1 MKKLLSIV
9 LMIMLLVGCSNNANN
24 QEDGIIRVGVLQL
37 LTHDALDA
45 SYKGFVDGLKDNGF
59 IEGENLEINY
69 QNPEGDSSNLS
80 SMADS
85 LVNSR
90 PNLLLA
96 IATTPAQ
103 NLMNVNTNI
112 PLLAT
117 AITDFEAAGLAND
130 LITGVSDACLM
141 EDQLALLLEL
151 KSDIKTLGIIYT
163 SSEPNSEIQAKQ
175 MEKACKDHGIN
186 ALIKTVSDK
195 TMIDDTLQSFKGKI
209 DALYVP
215 TDNNIASAMGSVSIF
230 AIDNQLPVLCGE
242 SNPVKNG
249 GLISLGVDYYKL
261 GKQTAD
267 MASKILRG
275 EKTVGELKVETQKDI
290 AVYYNSDTAAKI
302 NLIIPDSI
310 LERGIDV
317 TK

>member
-9 LMIMLLVGCSNNANN
+9 LMIILLTGCSNNASN

-69 QNPEGDSSNLS
+69 QNPEGDPSNLS

>member
-9 LMIMLLVGCSNNANN
+9 LMIMLLAGCSNNASN

-69 QNPEGDSSNLS
+69 QNPEGDPSNLS

-175 MEKACKDHGIN
+175 MEEACKDHGIN
-186 ALIKTVSDK
+186 TLIKTVSDK

-275 EKTVGELKVETQKDI
+275 EKTVSELKVETQKDI
-290 AVYYNSDTAAKI
+290 AVYYNSYTAAKI
-302 NLIIPDSI
+302 NLTIPDSI

>member
-9 LMIMLLVGCSNNANN
+9 LMIMLLAGCSNNASN